1 MNHGR
6 VRELL
11 ELLEEAAGTGLDVSY
26 DVYPYEAASTML
38 TAFLPPPIRFLPRQE
53 ALEALRSE
61 SFRREFVAQVDA
73 GSPTG
78 MDVGWS
84 DLRVAN
90 GLDAIGGGNGALDE
104 LARTRRET
112 VGETVATL
120 LELTECRAS
129 VVAASTLESD
139 VTACLVHELAT
150 VGSDGILIGERPH
163 PRGFGAF
170 PRFLRRATGAGLSL
184 EQAVAAM
191 TSRSA
196 ARLGLADRG
205 RIAPGAAADLCLF
218 DPEAFHDEATYD
230 EPTRLARGMDCVLVN
245 GIVVWE
251 DGAVTG
257 ATPGRALRPV
267 GGGATVPTPV

>member
-84 DLRVAN
+84 DLRVGTVSMRSEGPAQPEHGAREGSFSRLIHTLLRTLGAADN
-90 GLDAIGGGNGALDE
+90 RMKWPGAARCQHRRARDRARPLSEHERAESEHMPRPKDIATKATRESRAKGGKARAEKIRAEKDEQRRLLAEARREQLDAAIE
-104 LARTRRET
+104 RLASAAEAAA
-112 VGETVATL
+112 ATIMRL
-120 LELTECRAS
+120 L
-129 VVAASTLESD
+129 AAPNDS
-139 VTACLVHELAT
+139 
-150 VGSDGILIGERPH
+150 IR
-163 PRGFGAF
+163 
-170 PRFLRRATGAGLSL
+170 LR
-184 EQAVAAM
+184 AAM
-191 TSRSA
+191 AVLEILDA
-196 ARLGLADRG
+196 AEMRELADRL
-205 RIAPGAAADLCLF
+205 D
-218 DPEAFHDEATYD
+218 
-230 EPTRLARGMDCVLVN
+230 RLEQLASTN
-245 GIVVWE
+245 GH
-251 DGAVTG
+251 
-257 ATPGRALRPV
+257 R
-267 GGGATVPTPV
+267 